1 MAKEITIKALMHQAW
16 LLLIAI
22 SLLFTGCQEIEL
34 PPPIINPDKVFE
46 LKGELNGEPFTF
58 STEKYRLL
66 TDYTIDSLGVRIFV
80 TTFLFVDS
88 SQEKI
93 SIAIRDNRI
102 YEGKGDTA
110 AVLLPGNYPFK
121 GNRSVMGKTFY
132 LKNSM
137 NDEGAT
143 GLFWKYNDQ
152 IIPGPNF
159 NIENVNPNSSYKIC
173 LQNNGSLQNTFLHY
187 CRTFTPAHFKDKF
200 DIAIEDFSVQSNII
214 KPKVDSQTC
223 CNLLYRWNSTFVN
236 TTGEFPVASSG
247 NYALRVEG
255 KNDHVADVEL
265 VLQIRDEQ
273 LQLPYFV
280 GFTSSLE
287 ELEGEPS
294 FSMATIT
301 YTDKSGRVY
310 TTDNITGMSNHKIR
324 IVESQLMNRKDDLG
338 RDLQKVLLEF
348 QAPLISED
356 GDSIFLSNFRGVVGF
371 AIE

>member
-1 MAKEITIKALMHQAW
+1 MDRKNIIRDLIHQAW
-16 LLLIAI
+16 APVLALSLFI
-22 SLLFTGCQEIEL
+22 SGCQEIEL
-34 PPPIINPDKVFE
+34 PPPVINSEKVFE
-46 LKGELNGEPFTF
+46 LKGELNGEPFAF

-80 TTFLFVDS
+80 TTFLSIDS

-110 AVLLPGNYPFK
+110 AVLLPGNYPIK
-121 GNRSVMGKTFY
+121 GNRSGMGKTYY
-132 LKNSM
+132 LKNTM
-137 NDEGAT
+137 NDEGAS

-200 DIAIEDFSVQSNII
+200 DIAIENFAVQSNII
-214 KPKVDSQTC
+214 KPKVDTQTC

-236 TTGEFPVASSG
+236 NTGEFPVASSG

-310 TTDNITGMSNHKIR
+310 TTDNLTSMPNQKIR
-324 IVESQLMNRKDDLG
+324 ILQSELMNRKDDLG
-338 RDLQKVLLEF
+338 RDIQKVMLEF
-348 QAPLISED
+348 QSPLVSEE